1 MYRLLPALNNPELIS
16 FLEKLEQLFVKM
28 DAAYDTAAKE
38 HGFVCNGC
46 EENCCKTLFY
56 HHTFLEFFYLAQGLQ
71 KLTTDTRQA
80 LYKRAQKV
88 VLAQSTASAGTVFR
102 KMCPLNQNGRC
113 QLYAHRPMI
122 CRLHGIPYLLGF
134 GHAQKEGEGCNDFY
148 QQAVQTDSVLDRTE
162 LYQALA
168 LLEKKLRAWINDS
181 SKIRLTIAEIIVA
194 IWENENDETT

>member
-1 MYRLLPALNNPELIS
+1 MAQPLPSLHDPEFAP
-16 FLEKLEQLFVKM
+16 FLEKLKQLFAKM

-46 EENCCKTLFY
+46 DENCCKTLFY
-56 HHTFLEFFYLAQGLQ
+56 HHTFLEFFYLVQGLR
-71 KLTTDTRQA
+71 KLTAETRQA

-88 VLAQSTASAGTVFR
+88 VLAQSTASAVTVFR

-134 GHAQKEGEGCNDFY
+134 GQSQKEGEGCNDFY
-148 QQAVQTDSVLDRTE
+148 QQAVKTDSVLDRTE
-162 LYQALA
+162 LYQELA
-168 LLEKKLRAWINDS
+168 LLEKKLRVWINDS
-181 SKIRLTIAEIIVA
+181 SKIRLTIAEMIVA
-194 IWENENDETT
+194 IQENENDETT